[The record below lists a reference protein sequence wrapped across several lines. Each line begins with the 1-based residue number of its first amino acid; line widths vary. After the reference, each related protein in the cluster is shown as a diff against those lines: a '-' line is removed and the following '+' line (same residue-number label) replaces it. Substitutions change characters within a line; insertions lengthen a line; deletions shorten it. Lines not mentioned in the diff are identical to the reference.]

1 MDHKELQLTHFI
13 SIAKKEDVELI
24 VTFIDTFYR
33 KDYFLPKKNVTRM
46 VTGEVDERFGKAR
59 QPIYIWVSK
68 DNEGISGV
76 AFVTRSK
83 TLIQL
88 LIRPD
93 CRKCG
98 LGSYLL
104 SIAAPE
110 KIRCKTDV
118 VTGDPTGF
126 YMKNGYVGYQKTLD
140 GTPAKTG
147 KKNNILLLDVKKD
160 VIRQQR

>member
-1 MDHKELQLTHFI
+1 MNNLQLTHRI
-13 SIAKKEDVELI
+13 SIAQKENIEEI

-33 KDYFLPKKNVTRM
+33 KDYFLPKKNVVRM
-46 VTGEVDERFGKAR
+46 VTGEVEERFGKNR
-59 QPIYIWVSK
+59 KPIHVWISK
-68 DNEGISGV
+68 DDQGVSGI

-104 SIAAPE
+104 SIASPE

-118 VTGDPTGF
+118 VTGDPRGF
-126 YMKNGYVGYQKTLD
+126 YIKNGYVGFQETLD
-140 GTPAKTG
+140 GEPALCG
-147 KKNNILLLDVKKD
+147 KKNNILILDCK
-160 VIRQQR
+160 RMPA